1 MQLLKLLKDMF
12 SLEEDKANEEEIVES
27 IKKGVEFKGTNLW
40 ALMFSIFIASIGLN
54 VNSAAVII
62 GAMLISPLM
71 GPIMGFGLGIGIND
85 FELIKKSA
93 KNLVVAIL
101 ISMIVSTCYF
111 LITPLKGAQS
121 ELLARTTPAIWD
133 VFIAF
138 FGGLAGIV
146 AGSRKDKGNAIPGVA
161 IATALMPPLCTASY
175 GIATGN
181 ITYFAG
187 AFYLFFINSV
197 FISFSTFLIVR
208 LLKFRKKQFL
218 DKERENQVKKYIAII
233 IILTLLPSSYLG
245 KLMVDKVY
253 FESKAEKFIK
263 NEIASNGIQIV
274 ENKILFKD
282 KKIEIYYIGENL
294 SDIEIT
300 VIKNSMKN
308 YKLSDTKL
316 EFKQVFDLEKGLA
329 KNIQTM
335 KQAVLEEFYNK
346 NSIVIAEKNKEIAEL
361 KGKIEKMSIEQKLP
375 LQIKNEINVIY
386 PELKNVRFFIG
397 EDKAILIYEK
407 EKKLSFE
414 NEERIKK
421 IIEVKSGIKI
431 NEITLI
437 YQK

>member
-1 MQLLKLLKDMF
+1 
-12 SLEEDKANEEEIVES
+12 
-27 IKKGVEFKGTNLW
+27 
-40 ALMFSIFIASIGLN
+40 
-54 VNSAAVII
+54 
-62 GAMLISPLM
+62 
-71 GPIMGFGLGIGIND
+71 
-85 FELIKKSA
+85 
-93 KNLVVAIL
+93 
-101 ISMIVSTCYF
+101 
-111 LITPLKGAQS
+111 
-121 ELLARTTPAIWD
+121 
-133 VFIAF
+133 
-138 FGGLAGIV
+138 
-146 AGSRKDKGNAIPGVA
+146 
-161 IATALMPPLCTASY
+161 
-175 GIATGN
+175 
-181 ITYFAG
+181 
-187 AFYLFFINSV
+187 
-197 FISFSTFLIVR
+197 
-208 LLKFRKKQFL
+208 
-218 DKERENQVKKYIAII
+218 
-233 IILTLLPSSYLG
+233 
-245 KLMVDKVY
+245 MVDKVY

-361 KGKIEKMSIEQKLP
+361 KEKIEKMSLEQKLP

-421 IIEVKSGIKI
+421 IIEVKSGIQI